1 MSIGDLTNQMK
12 SLQSSTTLEL
22 SEAVMNL
29 YIARIATFRDA
40 LKTEQGKLKDLFIVE
55 NVGGVQSA
63 GQLRDELN
71 LNINDSAQGI
81 WYKLQAYINYLDEFE
96 NTVKAAAGKLLAEG

>member
-29 YIARIATFRDA
+29 YIARIATFRDV
-40 LKTEQGKLKDLFIVE
+40 LKAEQGKLKDLFIVE

>member
-22 SEAVMNL
+22 SEAVMTL
-29 YIARIATFRDA
+29 YTDRITTFRNA
-40 LKTEQGKLKDLFIVE
+40 LVAEQGKLKDLFIVE
-55 NVGGVQSA
+55 NVGVVQSA
-63 GQLRDELN
+63 SQLKDELN

-81 WYKLQAYINYLDEFE
+81 WYKLQAYIDYLNEFE
-96 NTVKAAAGKLLAEG
+96 NTVKAAAGKQLAEG